1 MRIAL
6 ASLLF
11 AASLPAL
18 AMDPESRMEAFGR
31 GLVGLAGAF
40 EQQVLDPNGLVREET
55 RGEVALAVP
64 RQLRWEYIEPFPQL
78 IVADGE
84 HLFIYDPDLEQV
96 TVRRQ
101 LHEEQN
107 NPLLALID
115 PIDRRRQFQVE
126 DGGRSE
132 GLDWIELIARAP
144 EAPIRRAL
152 LGFDGLE
159 LASMRFVDSLD
170 QRTEISFGRW
180 QRNPDFHPDTFRFQI
195 PDGVDVVGD
204 YDPAAEILPL
214 GE

>member
-1 MRIAL
+1 MRILL
-6 ASLLF
+6 ACLLL
-11 AASLPAL
+11 ATGLPA
-18 AMDPESRMEAFGR
+18 AARSPEARIEAFGR
-31 GLVGLAGAF
+31 GLVGLAGSF
-40 EQQVLDPNGLVREET
+40 EQRVLDPNGRVREET
-55 RGEVALAVP
+55 RGVVALAVP
-64 RQLRWEYIEPFPQL
+64 RQLRWEYIDPFPQL

-115 PIDRRRQFQVE
+115 PIDRQRQFQVE

-152 LGFDGLE
+152 LGFDGVE
-159 LASMRFVDSLD
+159 LVSMQFIDALD
-170 QRTEISFGRW
+170 QRTEIAFGRW
-180 QRNPDFHPDTFRFQI
+180 QRNPAFDPDTFRFRI
-195 PDGVDVVGD
+195 PAGVDVVGD
-204 YDPAAEILPL
+204 YDPAAEAIPL
-214 GE
+214 RD